1 MTHVA
6 IVYHSGGDHTALLA
20 QAIYRGAAGVKNVEV
35 SCHRITAAQIQ
46 KNGRWHDEA
55 ISEAILRADGVIF
68 GCPTLMGMVSAP
80 FKAFMEGAF
89 TSWAVQGWKD
99 KFAGGFTNSAS
110 LNGDKTNTQIQL
122 LVFAAQMAMMWV
134 PMGDHPGA
142 NWSGGSADDN
152 NRLGAFLGPMSQAI
166 TDLPLEKSI
175 PASDLRTGERY
186 GERFANIV
194 RHWCR
199 EGEHVTERMT
209 DLATAAALRKG
220 IKANVSIAN
229 NAPSGTA

>member
-1 MTHVA
+1 MTTIA
-6 IVYHSGGDHTALLA
+6 IIYHSGGNHTALLA
-20 QAIYRGAAGVKNVEV
+20 QAVHCGAARVQRVAVET
-35 SCHRITAAQIQ
+35 HRITAAQMDA
-46 KNGRWHDEA
+46 NGRWRDNA
-55 ISEAILRADGVIF
+55 ISKAILQADGVIF

-89 TSWAVQGWKD
+89 GPWAAQGWKD

-122 LVFAAQMAMMWV
+122 LVFAAQMGMMWV

-152 NRLGAFLGPMSQAI
+152 NRLGAFLGPMSQAM
-166 TDLPLEKSI
+166 TDLPLEESI

-186 GERFANIV
+186 GERFASIV
-194 RHWCR
+194 RHWKR
-199 EGEHVTERMT
+199 DGEYVTDRVA
-209 DLATAAALRKG
+209 DLATAAALR
-220 IKANVSIAN
+220 AAR
-229 NAPSGTA
+229 TALA

>member
-1 MTHVA
+1 MTSIV
-6 IVYHSGGDHTALLA
+6 IVYHSGGNHTALLA
-20 QAIYRGAAGVKNVEV
+20 QAVHRGAARVERV
-35 SCHRITAAQIQ
+35 AVATHRITAAHLDA
-46 KNGRWHDEA
+46 NGRWHDDA
-55 ISEAILRADGVIF
+55 ISSAILQADGVIF

-89 TSWAVQGWKD
+89 VPWAAQGWKD

-122 LVFAAQMAMMWV
+122 LVFAAQMGMLWV
-134 PMGDHPGA
+134 PIGDHPGA

-166 TDLPLEKSI
+166 TDLPLEESI

-186 GERFANIV
+186 GERFASIV

-199 EGEHVTERMT
+199 DGEHVTERAA
-209 DLATAAALRKG
+209 DLATAAALRRAAVHPKR
-220 IKANVSIAN
+220 AA
-229 NAPSGTA
+229 

>member
-1 MTHVA
+1 MTNIA
-6 IVYHSGGDHTALLA
+6 IVYHSGGNHTAMLA
-20 QAIYRGAAGVKNVEV
+20 QAVHRGAARVERV
-35 SCHRITAAQIQ
+35 AVATHRITAAQMDA
-46 KNGRWHDEA
+46 NGRWRDDA
-55 ISEAILRADGVIF
+55 ISNALLQADGVIF

-89 TSWAVQGWKD
+89 VPWAGQGWKD

-122 LVFAAQMAMMWV
+122 LVFAAQMGMLWV

-142 NWSGGSADDN
+142 NWSGGGADDH

-166 TDLPLEKSI
+166 TDLPLEESI
-175 PASDLRTGERY
+175 PPSDLRTGERY
-186 GERFANIV
+186 GERFASIV

-199 EGEHVTERMT
+199 DGEHVTERVA
-209 DLATAAALRKG
+209 DLATAAALRQAAKRPHRV
-220 IKANVSIAN
+220 A
-229 NAPSGTA
+229 